1 MAAAKTTDFLA
12 ESDLLKSAILSD
24 AKNDKDAM
32 REMGSSG
39 HSNLERSPSPEN
51 ASSVSVSLSSFFYKL
66 TTLENKIVNA
76 LCGIEDALIQA
87 STCDKRVDLQLADYK
102 RAVKVNE

>member
-24 AKNDKDAM
+24 AKNDKDAL
-32 REMGSSG
+32 MGTSSSG
-39 HSNLERSPSPEN
+39 LSNIDRPPSPEN

-87 STCDKRVDLQLADYK
+87 SSCDKRVELQLSDYK